1 MNKTES
7 FNYRYLA
14 RIIIEAATPI
24 VVKSGEKNILTDG
37 VVLRDVNG
45 MPYIPGTSIAGVMR
59 HAWED
64 AKMDVE
70 KIFGFQKKKDGEGS
84 KVIFTEARILDSE
97 GKVVDGLQQV
107 SDSLLLE
114 YKNLPIRQHVR
125 MTHKGVAAD
134 KGKFDE
140 EIVYAGTRF
149 CFEMEMLG
157 KESDS
162 ENFDKLLGILHNQTF
177 RLGSGTRKGFG
188 EIKLVSIWKKSLNIE
203 DAEDLDL
210 YLSKSS
216 NLEESCHWFG
226 DEDKMECTAN
236 SNGWTKYELCL
247 TPENFFLFG
256 SGYGDDEADMTPV
269 KEKKVNWENGIGQ
282 LSEYSYLVPATSL
295 KGAIAHRVAFH
306 YNRLQKKY
314 ADLLSENE
322 RESCVGKNNE
332 AVRLLFGSEGNEKGE
347 GKLRGNVIL
356 SDLYLSDNVQDKLLN
371 HVAIDRFTGGA
382 IDGALFTEKVAYR
395 KTAMPVIEFWVNK
408 LSDDV
413 QMSFELTLDDIC
425 KGMLPLGGGVNRGN
439 GIFTGVIYKNGKELC
454 VER

>member
-7 FNYRYLA
+7 LNYRYLA

>member
-7 FNYRYLA
+7 LNYRYLA

-157 KESDS
+157 KEFDS

>member
-1 MNKTES
+1 MNKTG
-7 FNYRYLA
+7 FLNYRYLA

-97 GKVVDGLQQV
+97 GKVVDGLRQV

>member
-7 FNYRYLA
+7 LNYRYLA

-282 LSEYSYLVPATSL
+282 LSECSYLVPATSL

>member
-7 FNYRYLA
+7 LNYRYLA
-14 RIIIEAATPI
+14 RIIIEAETPI

-97 GKVVDGLQQV
+97 GKVVDGLQQM

>member
-1 MNKTES
+1 MNKSES
-7 FNYRYLA
+7 LNYRYLA

-59 HAWED
+59 HAWND
-64 AKMDVE
+64 VGMDVRN
-70 KIFGFQKKKDGEGS
+70 IFGFQEKKDGEGS
-84 KVIFTEARILDSE
+84 KVIFTEARILDST
-97 GKVVDGLQQV
+97 GSVVDGLQPV

-114 YKNLPIRQHVR
+114 YKQLPIRQHVR
-125 MTHKGVAAD
+125 ITEKGVAAD

-157 KESDS
+157 NESDS
-162 ENFDKLLGILHNQTF
+162 GKFDDLLDVLQNRTF

-188 EIKLVSIWKKSLNIE
+188 DIKLVSIWKKSLNLQVA
-203 DAEDLDL
+203 DDMDL

-216 NLEESCHWFG
+216 NLEESRHWFSDG
-226 DEDKMECTAN
+226 DKMECIVH
-236 SNGWTKYELCL
+236 SNGWTKYELYL

-256 SGYGDDEADMTPV
+256 SGYGDEEADMTPV
-269 KEKKVNWENGIGQ
+269 KEQKIMWDGNTGH
-282 LSEYSYLVPATSL
+282 LADYCYLLPATSL

-314 ADLLSENE
+314 ADLLSESE
-322 RESCVGKNNE
+322 REACVGKNNE

-347 GKLRGNVIL
+347 GKLRGSVIL
-356 SDLYLSDNVQDKLLN
+356 SDLFLSDNVQDKLLN

-382 IDGALFTEKVAYR
+382 IDGALFTEKVAYKR
-395 KTAMPVIEFWVNK
+395 TSMPVIEIWVNGVPEE
-408 LSDDV
+408 V
-413 QMSFELTLDDIC
+413 QTAFELALDDIC

>member
-7 FNYRYLA
+7 LNYRYLA

-140 EIVYAGTRF
+140 EIVYADTRF

>member
-7 FNYRYLA
+7 LNYRYLA

-306 YNRLQKKY
+306 CNRLQKKY